1 MLAMLSSGG
10 EKIDGGSSVF
20 MDTDSV
26 AIVTGPEHGQINP
39 ESLTGQPVGV
49 TPLSHAE
56 VEEIV
61 AKFERLNPY
70 DRNTVHTSI
79 LKVEAENKPLG
90 EDERALSY
98 DPKTKEFS
106 DIQGS
111 DLKTGLRFY
120 IPILSPRNVM
130 PYSM

>member
-1 MLAMLSSGG
+1 
-10 EKIDGGSSVF
+10 

-39 ESLTGQPVGV
+39 ESFTGEPVGV

-79 LKVEAENKPLG
+79 LKVEAEIEPSG
-90 EDERALSY
+90 
-98 DPKTKEFS
+98 
-106 DIQGS
+106 
-111 DLKTGLRFY
+111 
-120 IPILSPRNVM
+120 
-130 PYSM
+130 